1 MMMNKILRWTTL
13 LIALIGINVSAQEV
27 IRLWENDAPYA
38 QGKEDKDIP
47 TLTVYLPAEGKANG
61 SAIVVCPGGGYWGL
75 FDYEFEGAGYAR
87 FLASHGV
94 SVFVLRYR
102 LASNGYHY
110 PVMLMDAARAVRVVR
125 SQAQKWGVD
134 VDRIGVMGSS
144 AGGHL
149 AALLTTHYEKA
160 NPAQLDPIDSL
171 SSRPDLAILCYPVIT
186 SGDFAHMGSIQN
198 LLGPNFTAGLA
209 EYVSIEKQVDKNTP
223 PCFIWHTFEDE
234 VVPTE
239 NALLLAAALR
249 KSGVPFDLHIYEKGI
264 HGLALAGKRWTTTQG
279 MDEKDFHP
287 WSRDLLFWLEGRGFF
302 EKKKVEEAEEKVE
315 K

>member
-1 MMMNKILRWTTL
+1 MKKILRWTTL
-13 LIALIGINVSAQEV
+13 LIALIGINVSAQEEV
-27 IRLWENDAPYA
+27 IRLWEKDAPYA

-61 SAIVVCPGGGYWGL
+61 SAVVVCPGGGYWGL
-75 FDYEFEGAGYAR
+75 SDYEYEGAGYAR
-87 FLASHGV
+87 FLTSHGV

-110 PVMLMDAARAVRVVR
+110 PVMLMDGARAIRVVR
-125 SQAQKWGVD
+125 SQAQKWGID
-134 VDRIGVMGSS
+134 VDRVGVMGSS

-149 AALLTTHYEKA
+149 AALLMTHYEKA
-160 NPAQLDPIDSL
+160 NPALLDPIDSL

-186 SGDFAHMGSIQN
+186 AGDFAHSGSIQN

-239 NALLLAAALR
+239 NALLLATALR
-249 KSGVPFDLHIYEKGI
+249 KAGVPFDLHIYEKRI

-279 MDEKDFHP
+279 MDEKD
-287 WSRDLLFWLEGRGFF
+287 
-302 EKKKVEEAEEKVE
+302 
-315 K
+315 